1 MEDKVFIIAEAG
13 VNHNG
18 NFDCAKQL
26 VNVAAESG
34 ADAVKFQT
42 FISENCVSKWAD
54 KAKYQMET
62 TGKTE
67 TQLDMIRKL
76 ELSFAEF
83 TELKIYCESKNIIFM
98 STPFDID
105 SANFLYKM
113 NLDVLKIPSG
123 EITNYPL
130 IKRIGEFRKRVI
142 MSTGMCNLFEIRSAI
157 EVLQGQ
163 GTQSISLLHCNTQY
177 PTPMKDVNL
186 RAMLQLKEEF
196 NLPIGYSDHTMG
208 VEVPIAAVA
217 MGASIIEK
225 HFTLS
230 KDMEGPDHRASLE
243 PFELKNMVECIRN
256 IEKALGKKEKKVTNS
271 EKENLYIARKSIVA
285 AMPIRAG
292 EVFTK
297 ENLTV
302 KRPGMGISPM
312 RWNEVI
318 GKIANKNYEADEM
331 IQL

>member
-1 MEDKVFIIAEAG
+1 MADKVFVIAEAG

-18 NFDCAKQL
+18 SFDCAKQL
-26 VNVAAESG
+26 VDVAVESG

-42 FISENCVSKWAD
+42 FISEKCVSRWAD
-54 KAKYQMET
+54 KASYQIET

-67 TQLDMIRKL
+67 TQLDMIKKL

-83 TELKIYCESKNIIFM
+83 TELKKYCMFKNIIFM

-113 NLDVLKIPSG
+113 DLDVFKIPSG

-130 IKRIGEFRKRVI
+130 IKRIGQFRKHVI
-142 MSTGMCNLFEIRSAI
+142 MSTGMCDLAEIRSAI
-157 EVLQGQ
+157 EILQEQ
-163 GTQSISLLHCNTQY
+163 RTKNISLLHCNTQY
-177 PTPMKDVNL
+177 PTPMEDVNL
-186 RAMLQLKEEF
+186 RAMLQLKEKF
-196 NLPIGYSDHTMG
+196 NFPIGYSDHTMG
-208 VEVPIAAVA
+208 IEVPIAAVA

-243 PFELKNMVECIRN
+243 PDELKKMVECIRN
-256 IEKALGKKEKKVTNS
+256 IEKALGRKEKKVTNS
-271 EKENLYIARKSIVA
+271 EKENMYIARKSIVA
-285 AMPIRAG
+285 ATSIKAG
-292 EVFTK
+292 EVFTE
-297 ENLTV
+297 ENLTA

-318 GKIANKNYEADEM
+318 GRVANKDYETDEM